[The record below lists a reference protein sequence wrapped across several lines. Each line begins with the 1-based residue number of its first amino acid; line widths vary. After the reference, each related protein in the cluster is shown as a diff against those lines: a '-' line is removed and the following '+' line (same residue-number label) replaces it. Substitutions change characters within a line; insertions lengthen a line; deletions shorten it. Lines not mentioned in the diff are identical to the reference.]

1 MQNAFRMKSTTDK
14 QKARKVVRTT
24 AEDLKA
30 VFSFIEK
37 EKWYFVFLWK
47 SKHNLCTTERRRN
60 EHPSLIA

>member
-1 MQNAFRMKSTTDK
+1 MNCFQIFNFQLLTVMQNAFRMKSKTDK

-37 EKWYFVFLWK
+37 EK
-47 SKHNLCTTERRRN
+47 
-60 EHPSLIA
+60 

>member
-1 MQNAFRMKSTTDK
+1 MQNAFRMKSKTDK

-37 EKWYFVFLWK
+37 EKW
-47 SKHNLCTTERRRN
+47 
-60 EHPSLIA
+60 